1 MAVVGL
7 VAGEYRSVVTIDGA
21 HIAFETV
28 PQVGYVTA
36 PLEVSGKIPQR
47 NAESGEH
54 HHRDVDGGSQ
64 ECSIL
69 QYEIKILFIAS
80 YIANIIDLNESNSKC
95 VPITIIKYT
104 YW

>member
-21 HIAFETV
+21 HIALETV
-28 PQVGYVTA
+28 PKIWYVTA
-36 PLEVSGKIPQR
+36 PLEVTGKIPQR

-69 QYEIKILFIAS
+69 QYEIKIWLIVS
-80 YIANIIDLNESNSKC
+80 YIASIIDLKETNSKG
-95 VPITIIKYT
+95 VPITIVKNT
-104 YW
+104 FW